1 MNDIKSANKWIIVC
15 GVIQLPPV
23 PRRIQIEPHLSVAE
37 LEQRYRQARD
47 VIERTRYQIIW
58 WLASGRTAAEA
69 AELGSYSRNRVY
81 ILVRKY
87 NQQGPEALGDKRHHN
102 PGQPPLLDEIQQ
114 AQLWQVLQ
122 EQPPDGDLWDG
133 PKVARWMSELLER
146 PIHPQ
151 RGWEYLKALG
161 MSRRRPRPA
170 HSETDVE
177 AQQAWKKTS
186 HLLSEP

>member
-1 MNDIKSANKWIIVC
+1 M
-15 GVIQLPPV
+15 IQLPPV
-23 PRRIQIEPHLSVAE
+23 PRQIQIEPHLSVAE

-47 VIERTRYQIIW
+47 VIERTHYQIIW